1 MNITLNN
8 IDVFDTYE
16 DMTKAYG
23 YNKEDFLNLLIDNIN
38 TELTQGTYNATSD
51 TFVPLSLTDE
61 NLRNT
66 LISYLH
72 DTDYSD
78 IYEDNEDTNLA
89 YTDNDY
95 LQMLLNHYEIF
106 AILEDNNIYLIR
118 EF

>member
-1 MNITLNN
+1 MVITKK
-8 IDVFDTYE
+8 I
-16 DMTKAYG
+16 
-23 YNKEDFLNLLIDNIN
+23 FLNLLIDNIN
-38 TELTQGTYNATSD
+38 TELTQGTYNAASD

-78 IYEDNEDTNLA
+78 IYEDNEDNEDTNLA